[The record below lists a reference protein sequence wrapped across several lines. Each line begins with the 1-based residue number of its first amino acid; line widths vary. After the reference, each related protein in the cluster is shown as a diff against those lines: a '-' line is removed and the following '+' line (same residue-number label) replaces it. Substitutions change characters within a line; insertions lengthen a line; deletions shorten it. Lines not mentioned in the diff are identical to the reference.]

1 MTALT
6 AGQGQDGSA
15 MSAVRRAAAWWS
27 SETVRHALRVALAM
41 VIAFYVSL
49 SLGWERP
56 AWAGLAVALC
66 SLSTTGE
73 SVNKGLLRILG
84 TFLAGSVALLLN
96 ALFPQDRWAYLLS
109 ATTYIGFCAY
119 MMGHSTRWYFWFIG
133 GYVMALL
140 ALAGGPEGAASFE
153 IVVLRLQQTTLGV
166 ITYTVVAMLLW
177 PQRRSPILRQSAG
190 SLMDMQRR
198 LLGHGFAVLRGDPE
212 DPGATRLRVQASA
225 GAAGLPE
232 IIDGAELDSLDVWDA
247 RRSWRRF
254 AGDAAALNEV
264 LERWRHGFGELEKL
278 DLGRLMPDLQAFA
291 TELDGRLASVT
302 RMLADEAPLKEPEGR
317 APVLAGDALDALTP
331 FDRAAADRGQD
342 LLQRI
347 DRLTRSLFAIAAEI
361 RGVPSSAPPEHTDR
375 DAALPWTLDPDRLA
389 CALRAF
395 VTVWLILLACM
406 YVPDLPM
413 PPGVIP
419 VAAAVGIQLAVMPQI
434 SVRTLIGPLV
444 LGAAVGGAFYLLVMP
459 HLSSFAGLGAGIFIA
474 VFLVSVLPS
483 KPQQALSRTITLSFF
498 PMLISVSNSQSYS
511 LLFPFNFALMTQL
524 AMLAVW
530 IATWF
535 PVSFIPD
542 RVVSKQLR
550 RFFASARRLART
562 GSGAGATGMRQAL
575 DLREVTGLPE
585 KIRRWFAAL
594 PAAAYGDGSPSR
606 GQDLAD
612 GMQMLGDR
620 LRELAALRGAP
631 QSELLVRE
639 LAPDMRSWRNGI
651 QEVLRGLD
659 ADPQHIDA
667 PEWRARLDAKLATLE
682 ARIESVLSDAP
693 AGAVSAEE
701 FANMYRLLG
710 AYRGVS
716 ESLVRL
722 TEYAAAMDWERLR
735 EARF

>member
-1 MTALT
+1 
-6 AGQGQDGSA
+6 
-15 MSAVRRAAAWWS
+15 
-27 SETVRHALRVALAM
+27 
-41 VIAFYVSL
+41 
-49 SLGWERP
+49 
-56 AWAGLAVALC
+56 
-66 SLSTTGE
+66 
-73 SVNKGLLRILG
+73 
-84 TFLAGSVALLLN
+84 
-96 ALFPQDRWAYLLS
+96 
-109 ATTYIGFCAY
+109 
-119 MMGHSTRWYFWFIG
+119 
-133 GYVMALL
+133 
-140 ALAGGPEGAASFE
+140 
-153 IVVLRLQQTTLGV
+153 
-166 ITYTVVAMLLW
+166 
-177 PQRRSPILRQSAG
+177 
-190 SLMDMQRR
+190 
-198 LLGHGFAVLRGDPE
+198 
-212 DPGATRLRVQASA
+212 
-225 GAAGLPE
+225 
-232 IIDGAELDSLDVWDA
+232 
-247 RRSWRRF
+247 
-254 AGDAAALNEV
+254 
-264 LERWRHGFGELEKL
+264 
-278 DLGRLMPDLQAFA
+278 
-291 TELDGRLASVT
+291 
-302 RMLADEAPLKEPEGR
+302 
-317 APVLAGDALDALTP
+317 
-331 FDRAAADRGQD
+331 
-342 LLQRI
+342 
-347 DRLTRSLFAIAAEI
+347 
-361 RGVPSSAPPEHTDR
+361 
-375 DAALPWTLDPDRLA
+375 
-389 CALRAF
+389 
-395 VTVWLILLACM
+395 
-406 YVPDLPM
+406 
-413 PPGVIP
+413 
-419 VAAAVGIQLAVMPQI
+419 
-434 SVRTLIGPLV
+434 
-444 LGAAVGGAFYLLVMP
+444 
-459 HLSSFAGLGAGIFIA
+459 
-474 VFLVSVLPS
+474 
-483 KPQQALSRTITLSFF
+483 
-498 PMLISVSNSQSYS
+498 MLISVSNSQSYS

-575 DLREVTGLPE
+575 DLREVTGLPG